1 MSGPHGALTPAA
13 SLEATAMSAIRRI
26 LCPVDFSEESR
37 RALEY
42 AAAIARRRGSQLTV
56 LHVYQAAS
64 PFDVVPPADDTAA
77 TDPQLDMLHTAL
89 EDFVRPVAGDAAVT
103 LRLLHGTAARRP
115 IVREADAVDADLLV
129 IGSHGRSGLERF
141 LLGSTSDS
149 VVKTATCPVLVVP
162 PGAGPARDGRFRRIL
177 CGVDFSAPSLRA
189 YRYAV
194 LLAAADDPDGAE
206 LTLLHAIEMPP
217 ELRDRQVAAAF
228 DVAAVRA
235 AAEVA
240 ARQRLERLSPGHH
253 APSVRMVARVAEGRA
268 DRQIVEAARQLH
280 ADVIVLGIH
289 GRNVVDRW
297 LFGSNTQAVVGDA
310 PCPVLIVQP
319 D

>member
-13 SLEATAMSAIRRI
+13 SLEAAAMFAIRRI

-37 RALEY
+37 RGLEH
-42 AAAIARRRGSQLTV
+42 AAAIARRWGSRLEV
-56 LHVYQAAS
+56 LHVFQAAS
-64 PFDVVPPADDTAA
+64 PFDVVPSDDDTAV
-77 TDPQLDMLHTAL
+77 TDPQLDMLRTAL
-89 EDFVRPVAGDAAVT
+89 ETFVQPIAGDAAVT

-115 IVREADAVDADLLV
+115 IVREADAIDADLLV

-149 VVKTATCPVLVVP
+149 IVKSATCPVLVVP
-162 PGAGPARDGRFRRIL
+162 SGAGPAHDGRFRRIL

-194 LLAAADDPDGAE
+194 QLAAADDPDDAE

-217 ELRDRQVAAAF
+217 ELRDRQIAAAF
-228 DVAAVRA
+228 DVAAVRKA
-235 AAEVA
+235 AQVA
-240 ARQRLERLSPGHH
+240 ARQRLERLSPGND
-253 APSVRMVARVAEGRA
+253 ALPVRIAARVAEGRA

-297 LFGSNTQAVVGDA
+297 LFGSNTQAVIGDA
-310 PCPVLIVQP
+310 PCPVLLLQP

>member
-1 MSGPHGALTPAA
+1 MSGPDGALTAAA
-13 SLEATAMSAIRRI
+13 SLEAVAMVAMRRI

-37 RALEY
+37 RALEH
-42 AAAIARRRGSQLTV
+42 AAAIARRWGSRLTV

-64 PFDVVPPADDTAA
+64 PFDAVSPADDTTV
-77 TDPQLDMLHTAL
+77 TDPQLDMLRTAL
-89 EDFVRPVAGDAAVT
+89 ENFVQPVAGDAAVT

-129 IGSHGRSGLERF
+129 IGSHGRLGVERF

-194 LLAAADDPDGAE
+194 HLAAADDPDDAE

-217 ELRDRQVAAAF
+217 ELRDRQIAAAF
-228 DVAAVRA
+228 DVAAVRT

-240 ARQRLERLSPGHH
+240 ARQRLERLSPGHD
-253 APSVRMVARVAEGRA
+253 APSVRIVARVAEGRA

-310 PCPVLIVQP
+310 PCPVLLLHQ

>member
-13 SLEATAMSAIRRI
+13 SLEATAMFAIRRI

-37 RALEY
+37 RGLEH
-42 AAAIARRRGSQLTV
+42 AVAIARRWGARLEV

-64 PFDVVPPADDTAA
+64 PFDVVAPDDETAV
-77 TDPQLDMLHTAL
+77 TDPQLDMLRTAL
-89 EDFVRPVAGDAAVT
+89 DNFVQPMAGNVAVT

-115 IVREADAVDADLLV
+115 IVREAAAIDADLLV
-129 IGSHGRSGLERF
+129 IGSRGRSGVERF
-141 LLGSTSDS
+141 LLGSTSES
-149 VVKTATCPVLVVP
+149 IVKTATCPVLVAP
-162 PGAGPARDGRFRRIL
+162 SGAGPAHDGRFRRIL
-177 CGVDFSAPSLRA
+177 CGIDFSAPSLRA

-194 LLAAADDPDGAE
+194 QLAAADDQNDAE

-217 ELRDRQVAAAF
+217 ELRDRQIAAAF
-228 DVAAVRA
+228 DVAAVRTA
-235 AAEVA
+235 TEVA
-240 ARQRLERLSPGHH
+240 ARQRLERLSPGHD
-253 APSVRMVARVAEGRA
+253 APSVRIVARVAEGRA
-268 DRQIVEAARQLH
+268 DRQIVETARQLH
-280 ADVIVLGIH
+280 ADVIVLGTH

-310 PCPVLIVQP
+310 PCPVLLLQP

>member
-13 SLEATAMSAIRRI
+13 SPEATAMFAIRRI

-37 RALEY
+37 RALEH
-42 AAAIARRRGSQLTV
+42 AVAIGRRWGSRLAV

-64 PFDVVPPADDTAA
+64 PFDVLPDADATAA
-77 TDPQLDMLHTAL
+77 IDPQLDMLQTAL
-89 EDFVRPVAGDAAVT
+89 ENFVQPIAGDAAVT

-115 IVREADAVDADLLV
+115 IVKEADEIDADLLV
-129 IGSHGRSGLERF
+129 IGSHGRSGVERF

-149 VVKTATCPVLVVP
+149 IVKTATCPVLVVP
-162 PGAGPARDGRFRRIL
+162 SGAGPAHDGRFRRIL
-177 CGVDFSAPSLRA
+177 CGIDFSAPSLRA

-194 LLAAADDPDGAE
+194 HLAAADDPDDAE

-217 ELRDRQVAAAF
+217 ELRDRQIAAAF

-240 ARQRLERLSPGHH
+240 ARHRLERLSPGHD
-253 APSVRMVARVAEGRA
+253 APSVRIVARVAEGRA
-268 DRQIVEAARQLH
+268 DRQIVEAARQLR
-280 ADVIVLGIH
+280 ADVIVLGAH

-297 LFGSNTQAVVGDA
+297 LFGSNTEAVVGDA
-310 PCPVLIVQP
+310 PCPVLLLQP

>member
-1 MSGPHGALTPAA
+1 MSGPDGALTPAA
-13 SLEATAMSAIRRI
+13 SREATATPAIRRI

-37 RALEY
+37 RGLEH
-42 AAAIARRRGSQLTV
+42 AAAIARRWGSRLEV

-64 PFDVVPPADDTAA
+64 PFDVMSPDDETAV
-77 TDPQLDMLHTAL
+77 TDPQLDMLRRAL
-89 EDFVRPVAGDAAVT
+89 DAFVQPIAGDVAVT
-103 LRLLHGTAARRP
+103 SRLLHGTAARRP
-115 IVREADAVDADLLV
+115 IVREADAIDADLLV
-129 IGSHGRSGLERF
+129 IGSHGRSGVERF
-141 LLGSTSDS
+141 LLGSTSHS
-149 VVKTATCPVLVVP
+149 IVKTARCPVLVVP
-162 PGAGPARDGRFRRIL
+162 SGAGPAHDGRFRRIL
-177 CGVDFSAPSLRA
+177 CGIDFSPPSLRA

-194 LLAAADDPDGAE
+194 HLAAADDPDDAE

-240 ARQRLERLSPGHH
+240 ARQRLERLSPGHD
-253 APSVRMVARVAEGRA
+253 APAVRIVARVAEGRA

-310 PCPVLIVQP
+310 PCPVLLLQQ

>member
-13 SLEATAMSAIRRI
+13 SLEATAMFAIRRI
-26 LCPVDFSEESR
+26 LCPVDFSEGSR
-37 RALEY
+37 RALEH
-42 AAAIARRRGSQLTV
+42 AAAIARRWGSRLTV

-64 PFDVVPPADDTAA
+64 PFDVVPPDDTAGI
-77 TDPQLDMLHTAL
+77 DPQLDMLHTAL
-89 EDFVRPVAGDAAVT
+89 ENFVHPLVGDAAVT

-115 IVREADAVDADLLV
+115 IVKEADAIDADLLV
-129 IGSHGRSGLERF
+129 IGSHGRSSVERF

-149 VVKTATCPVLVVP
+149 IVKTATCPVLVVP
-162 PGAGPARDGRFRRIL
+162 SGAGPPHDGRFRRIL

-194 LLAAADDPDGAE
+194 HLAAAGDPDDAE

-217 ELRDRQVAAAF
+217 ELRDRQIAAAF

-240 ARQRLERLSPGHH
+240 ARQRLERLSPGHD
-253 APSVRMVARVAEGRA
+253 APSVRIVARVAEGRA

-280 ADVIVLGIH
+280 TDVIVLGTH

-297 LFGSNTQAVVGDA
+297 LFGSNTEAVVGDA
-310 PCPVLIVQP
+310 PCPVLLLQP